1 MSTTP
6 DNAAVVAHKGRD
18 WLEEWDPES
27 ADWDRSRAWKT
38 LWVTTF
44 SLTLAFIAWFLVSA
58 LAPVLNDIGFDLS
71 KSQLYWLTAMPGL
84 AGGLLRLVWTFLPPV
99 IGTRKLVTLTTLLL
113 LVPFIGWA
121 LAVQNPDTPY
131 AVLLMLGVF
140 AGIGGGAFSGFMPS
154 TSYFFPRSK
163 QGTALGIQAGVGNF
177 GVSIVQ
183 LATPW
188 IVGFMLL
195 GGAFATAIGAP
206 QRVVNE
212 STGASKEVFYQNA
225 GYAWVPL
232 VLIGAIAAWLLLR
245 SVPVKVTRVG
255 QQFDI
260 FRNKHTWLMT
270 LLYVIT
276 FGSFSGF
283 AAIFGLLIKN
293 IYGSDMFGAEGIN
306 PLKYAFLGALV
317 GSAARVL
324 AGPVAD
330 RLGGARVTL
339 IASAGIAAASIFTA
353 FQLNP
358 DSVGQFPAF
367 LWGMLAI
374 FFFAGVG
381 NASTFKQM
389 PVIFERRQAGGVIG
403 FTSAIAA
410 FGPFFFGIA
419 LASFAPVPLFIAWAL
434 LAVVGVAVAWWFY
447 ARAGAEKPS

>member
-1 MSTTP
+1 MTTRP
-6 DNAAVVAHKGRD
+6 ETGKVASHKGRD
-18 WLEEWDPES
+18 WLDEWDPE
-27 ADWDRSRAWKT
+27 AEDWDRGRAWKT

-71 KSQLYWLTAMPGL
+71 KAQLYWLTAMPGL

-131 AVLLMLGVF
+131 AMLLLLGIF

-163 QGTALGIQAGVGNF
+163 QGTALGVQAGIGNF

-206 QRVVNE
+206 QHVVNDAKGI
-212 STGASKEVFYQNA
+212 SRDAFYQNA

-232 VLIGAIAAWLLLR
+232 VLVGAIAAWLLLK
-245 SVPVKVTRVG
+245 SVPVKVARVSD
-255 QQFDI
+255 QFDI
-260 FRNKHTWLMT
+260 FRNRHTWLMT
-270 LLYVIT
+270 VLYVIT
-276 FGSFSGF
+276 FGTFSGF

-293 IYGSDMFGAEGIN
+293 LYGSSVFGAAGIS

-330 RLGGARVTL
+330 KLGGARVTL
-339 IASAGIAAASIFTA
+339 IASAGIAAATVFTS

-358 DSVGQFPAF
+358 TSVDQFPAF

-419 LASFAPVPLFIAWAL
+419 LASFSPVPLFLAWAL
-434 LAVVGVAVAWWFY
+434 LAAVGVGIAWWFY
-447 ARAGAEKPS
+447 ARQGAEKPS

>member
-6 DNAAVVAHKGRD
+6 PPTAAPTRKGHD
-18 WLEEWDPES
+18 WLEHWDPE
-27 ADWDRSRAWKT
+27 APDWDRKRAWMT
-38 LWVTTF
+38 LWVSTF

-71 KSQLYWLTAMPGL
+71 KGQLYWLAAIPGL
-84 AGGLLRLVWTFLPPV
+84 SGGLLRLVWTFLPPV
-99 IGTRKLVTLTTLLL
+99 IGTRKLVTFTTILL

-163 QGTALGIQAGVGNF
+163 QGTALGLQAGVGNF
-177 GVSIVQ
+177 GVSVVQ
-183 LATPW
+183 LTTPW
-188 IVGFMLL
+188 IIGFMLL
-195 GGAFATAIGAP
+195 GGAFATAVGKP
-206 QRVVNE
+206 QEIINKTDGLSR
-212 STGASKEVFYQNA
+212 EVFYQNA
-225 GYAWVPL
+225 GYAWVPM
-232 VLIGAIAAWLLLR
+232 VIIGAIFSWLLLR
-245 SVPVKVTRVG
+245 SVPVKVARKRD
-255 QQFDI
+255 QFDI
-260 FRNKHTWLMT
+260 FRNKHTWVMT

-276 FGSFSGF
+276 FGTFSGF

-293 IYGSDMFGAEGIN
+293 LYGSDAFGVDGIS

-317 GSAARVL
+317 GSASRVL
-324 AGPVAD
+324 AGPLAD
-330 RLGGARVTL
+330 KFGGARVTL
-339 IASAGIAAASIFTA
+339 ISSAGIAASSIFTS

-358 DSVGQFPAF
+358 TSADDFPRF

-374 FFFAGVG
+374 FLFAGIG

-410 FGPFFFGIA
+410 FGPFYFGIA
-419 LASFAPVPLFIAWAL
+419 LASFSPQPLFWAWAL
-434 LAVVGVAVAWWFY
+434 LATVGVGITWWFY
-447 ARAGAEKPS
+447 ARKGAEKPS

>member
-1 MSTTP
+1 MSPTP
-6 DNAAVVAHKGRD
+6 PPTPTRAHKGND
-18 WLEEWDPES
+18 WLEHWDPE
-27 ADWDRSRAWKT
+27 APDWDSKRAWKT
-38 LWVTTF
+38 LWVSTF
-44 SLTLAFIAWFLVSA
+44 NLTLAFIAWFIVSA

-71 KSQLYWLTAMPGL
+71 KGQLYWLAAMPGL

-99 IGTRKLVTLTTLLL
+99 IGTRKLVTYTTILL

-121 LAVQNPDTPY
+121 IAVQNPDTPY
-131 AVLLMLGVF
+131 GVLLLLGVF

-163 QGTALGIQAGVGNF
+163 QGTALGVQAGVGNF

-183 LATPW
+183 LTTPW
-188 IVGFMLL
+188 IIGFMLL

-206 QRVVNE
+206 QEVVNE
-212 STGASKEVFYQNA
+212 ADGVSRQVFYQNA
-225 GYAWVPL
+225 GYAWVPM
-232 VLIGAIAAWLLLR
+232 VIIGAIFSWLLLR
-245 SVPVKVTRVG
+245 SVPVKVARKRD
-255 QQFDI
+255 QFDI
-260 FRNKHTWLMT
+260 FRNKHTWIMT
-270 LLYVIT
+270 VLYVIT
-276 FGSFSGF
+276 FGTFSGF

-293 IYGSDMFGAEGIN
+293 LYGSDVFGVDGIS

-324 AGPVAD
+324 SGPVAD
-330 RLGGARVTL
+330 KFGGARVTL
-339 IASAGIAAASIFTA
+339 VSSAGIAAASVFTA

-358 DSVGQFPAF
+358 TSADQFPAF

-410 FGPFFFGIA
+410 FGPFYFGIA
-419 LASFAPVPLFIAWAL
+419 LASVSPVPLFLAWAT
-434 LAVVGVAVAWWFY
+434 LAAVGVGITWWFY
-447 ARAGAEKPS
+447 ARKGAEKPS

>member
-1 MSTTP
+1 MTTTSDP
-6 DNAAVVAHKGRD
+6 GKVAARKGRD
-18 WLEEWDPES
+18 WLDEWDPE
-27 ADWDRSRAWKT
+27 ATDWDSGRAWKT

-71 KSQLYWLTAMPGL
+71 KGQLYWLTAMPGL

-131 AVLLMLGVF
+131 GVLLMLGVF

-163 QGTALGIQAGVGNF
+163 QGTALGVQAGVGNF

-206 QRVVNE
+206 QHVVNDA
-212 STGASKEVFYQNA
+212 TGVTKEAFYQNA
-225 GYAWVPL
+225 GYAWVPM
-232 VLIGAIAAWLLLR
+232 VLIGAIASWMLLR
-245 SVPVKVTRVG
+245 SVPVKVARKRD
-255 QQFDI
+255 QFDI

-270 LLYVIT
+270 VLYVIT
-276 FGSFSGF
+276 FGTFSGF

-293 IYGSDMFGAEGIN
+293 LYGSDAFGTDGIS

-317 GSAARVL
+317 GSAARVVS
-324 AGPVAD
+324 GPIAD
-330 RLGGARVTL
+330 RFGGARVTL
-339 IASAGIAAASIFTA
+339 VASAGIAVATVFTS

-358 DSVGQFPAF
+358 TSADQFPAF

-374 FFFAGVG
+374 FLFAGVG

-410 FGPFFFGIA
+410 FGPFYFGIA
-419 LASFAPVPLFIAWAL
+419 LATFSPVPLFLAWAL
-434 LAVVGVAVAWWFY
+434 LAAVGAGIAWWFY